1 VSKKKNN
8 ENFNPIFNVYKG
20 LDTEIRFIKEI
31 ATSQFKEEMKK
42 IGFRFIAEWIE
53 WGFPILYNDMF
64 LVEKNNYLYRV
75 TFSAGTKQINI
86 GNSTF
91 QRFDTIDESKFYHFK
106 TKSLLGYKISSD
118 NKVQRTDGNKNHPK
132 GGKLTYRDLLRLE
145 KISKLLSEN

>member
-1 VSKKKNN
+1 VSNKK
-8 ENFNPIFNVYKG
+8 ENINPIFNVYKG
-20 LDTEIRFIKEI
+20 LDSEIRFIKEK
-31 ATSQFKEEMKK
+31 ASLKFKEEMKK
-42 IGFRFIAEWIE
+42 LGFKFVAEWIE
-53 WGFPILYNDMF
+53 WTFPILYNDTYV
-64 LVEKNNYLYRV
+64 VEYNNYLYRV

-91 QRFDTIDESKFYHFK
+91 QRFDTIDEKKFSSYK

-118 NKVQRTDGNKNHPK
+118 NKVQRTDGAKTHLK